1 MLQCFFFVIKI
12 HVYIVQLCH
21 NSKDINYNDEIG
33 FQRFRDILIKI
44 VLRLVFNVTIS
55 NIRCTSNVFIVTN
68 VVNLMNILANIRT

>member
-21 NSKDINYNDEIG
+21 NGKDINYNEEIG

-44 VLRLVFNVTIS
+44 VLRLVLNVTIS
-55 NIRCTSNVFIVTN
+55 NIRCASNVFIVTN